1 MKHFKKLGSILLA
14 AAMCLSLSVP
24 AFAADIASDNTTG
37 EVPVVVTTP
46 EDGNLTFKVTLP
58 AAFTVDVDANG
69 TVTTATNLKLIN
81 GSAGSVDVTDVSM
94 EAAGGWALADYDGNF
109 GRYGVGQK
117 VIGMEI
123 NGCKTSATG
132 LAFDAS
138 KFVNDQGETYMWAAE
153 GNGIIPE
160 HHEMALSYGAKIPG
174 QNSSQSDVTVANVVF
189 TVAWHTTGTGAE
201 TPEPREPVCAV
212 IYFDTN
218 ELVFQEGKTLEEG
231 RSGWAYDQN
240 IETTTSVPWEMD
252 RNEIT
257 AVTFNCD
264 VAPVSI
270 AGWFSSM
277 SALTTINNIE
287 NLDTS
292 KLSSLAGFGC
302 ASLKTIYASGPFV
315 IADTTD
321 ASHMFEGCTS
331 LVGGNGTTYDSNHI
345 SGEYARIDAPGAPGY
360 FTSKSTSSDDT
371 ATYVILYDDGELVF
385 QQGSTPED
393 GRTVTATYDY
403 KNVENGS
410 DIKPWHANV
419 DKITSVTFETDVA
432 PVNTAY
438 WFSGCSNLATVNGME
453 HLDTSNTTDM
463 HNMFSSCDKLSS
475 LDVSS
480 WTPDMTYGDTCNM
493 QAIFTGC
500 NITLYVSASEA
511 DNWTS
516 LAESG
521 YLNEAAGSIT
531 VEVKT
536 GA

>member
-231 RSGWAYDQN
+231 RSGWAYEN

-264 VAPVSI
+264 VAPVST
-270 AGWFSSM
+270 ASWFSSM
-277 SALTTINNIE
+277 SALTAINGIE
-287 NLDTS
+287 KLDTS
-292 KLSSLAGFGC
+292 KVTNMSNMFNNSPVSTLDLSGFDTSNVTDMSGMFSGC
-302 ASLKTIYASGPFV
+302 YNLTTIYASDSFV
-315 IADTTD
+315 TTSVTD
-321 ASHMFEGCTS
+321 STNMFNNITN
-331 LVGGNGTTYDSNHI
+331 LVGGEGTAYDSSHVDA
-345 SGEYARIDAPGAPGY
+345 EYARIDAAGTPGY
-360 FTSKSTSSDDT
+360 FTAK
-371 ATYVILYDDGELVF
+371 
-385 QQGSTPED
+385 
-393 GRTVTATYDY
+393 
-403 KNVENGS
+403 
-410 DIKPWHANV
+410 
-419 DKITSVTFETDVA
+419 
-432 PVNTAY
+432 
-438 WFSGCSNLATVNGME
+438 
-453 HLDTSNTTDM
+453 
-463 HNMFSSCDKLSS
+463 
-475 LDVSS
+475 
-480 WTPDMTYGDTCNM
+480 
-493 QAIFTGC
+493 
-500 NITLYVSASEA
+500 
-511 DNWTS
+511 
-516 LAESG
+516 
-521 YLNEAAGSIT
+521 
-531 VEVKT
+531 
-536 GA
+536 